1 MPVRRPHAYM
11 SAKQV
16 PRSRILPSAK
26 PSVQRRFSAKRSN
39 GWRKHHGEVFRDLE
53 FARGVPAGLV
63 ENDHGVRAGCN
74 RTAYL
79 FEVFAHR
86 RRVGIRH
93 DDGDPG
99 VATGADGAEQ
109 IGILITL
116 IFWLPR
122 TRTLLGPLVD
132 ERVLLPDPHFILE
145 PHLDRGCQGQ
155 LAYGLTRAGKLFFKG
170 RNGFR
175 ILLGVPRS
183 GADMRKAKL
192 PETTPQAHLGQINAK
207 PRAQA
212 LSGTFSRAQ
221 VSQLGIGPLRVV

>member
-1 MPVRRPHAYM
+1 MPAAGIP
-11 SAKQV
+11 
-16 PRSRILPSAK
+16 
-26 PSVQRRFSAKRSN
+26 
-39 GWRKHHGEVFRDLE
+39 GEVFRDLE

-63 ENDHGVRAGCN
+63 ENDHGVRAG
-74 RTAYL
+74 RDGMADF

-86 RRVGIRH
+86 RSVGIRH

-122 TRTLLGPLVD
+122 TRALLGPLVD

-155 LAYGLTRAGKLFFKG
+155 LAYGLHHTSRKTFF
-170 RNGFR
+170 
-175 ILLGVPRS
+175 
-183 GADMRKAKL
+183 
-192 PETTPQAHLGQINAK
+192 
-207 PRAQA
+207 
-212 LSGTFSRAQ
+212 
-221 VSQLGIGPLRVV
+221 